1 MLRIFRLFRQKNPS
15 SREILEVGE
24 SPLWLLLCQ
33 RMADEALWKRPDLC
47 LDVLSRELST
57 NRTTL
62 TRLYRAHGTTFARDL
77 RERRISFILDQLE
90 GDSSLLLEPL
100 FYEAGYRN
108 YSTGWRQFRRVTGV
122 SPSVYVQQ
130 LQVRP

>member
-1 MLRIFRLFRQKNPS
+1 
-15 SREILEVGE
+15 
-24 SPLWLLLCQ
+24 
-33 RMADEALWKRPDLC
+33 MADDALWKRPELC
-47 LDVLSRELST
+47 LDVLSRELRT

-62 TRLYRAHGTTFARDL
+62 ARLYRCHGTSFSADL
-77 RERRISFILDQLE
+77 RARRISFILDQLE
-90 GDSSLLLEPL
+90 QNPQMLLEPL

>member
-1 MLRIFRLFRQKNPS
+1 MLRFLRRLRQTPPPVT
-15 SREILEVGE
+15 EE
-24 SPLWLLLCQ
+24 SPLWLSLC
-33 RMADEALWKRPDLC
+33 RAMELDALWKDPELC
-47 LDVLSRELST
+47 LDRLSRVLHT

-122 SPSVYVQQ
+122 SPSVY
-130 LQVRP
+130 LENMRGR

>member
-1 MLRIFRLFRQKNPS
+1 MLRLLSLFRRQNPGF
-15 SREILEVGE
+15 REVPEAGE

-33 RMADEALWKRPDLC
+33 RMADDALWKRPELC
-47 LDVLSRELST
+47 LDVLSRELRT

-122 SPSVYVQQ
+122 SPSVY
-130 LQVRP
+130 LENMRGR